1 MQCKGECGF
10 YDRADELQIGVERTD
25 CGFLTIR
32 WGVLKH
38 GQRARFEMIQP
49 SVTPPREGGLVV
61 GFASL
66 YLTVFVY

>member
-10 YDRADELQIGVERTD
+10 YDRADELQIGVERATV
-25 CGFLTIR
+25 R

-38 GQRARFEMIQP
+38 GRRASFEMIQL
-49 SVTPPREGGLVV
+49 SVAPPREGGLVV

-66 YLTVFVY
+66 YSTVFVY